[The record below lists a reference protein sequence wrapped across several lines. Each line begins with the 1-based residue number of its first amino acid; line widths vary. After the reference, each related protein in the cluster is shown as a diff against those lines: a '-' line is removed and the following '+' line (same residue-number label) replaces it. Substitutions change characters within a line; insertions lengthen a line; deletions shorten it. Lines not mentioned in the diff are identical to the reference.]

1 MMCACVSYYCKN
13 QIAAQKLV
21 PEGEKSRI
29 QALEIQNVSGEHS
42 PGPKGS

>member
-1 MMCACVSYYCKN
+1 MCVMLLQN

-29 QALEIQNVSGEHS
+29 QALEIQNVSREHA